1 MQLTVAS
8 SREDVLLGAAII
20 MWEDFRYRWN
30 HERDVVP
37 QHVLDFVD
45 NIVRE
50 VDEFG
55 YAVWQEHRYTP
66 PDFIIGH
73 EAREKDHSACMYQQY
88 VAGLG
93 ICWLDKIKSKVRDLH
108 KHYRYNKNVFYKS
121 PHAEESLRMI
131 QAESHKH

>member
-1 MQLTVAS
+1 
-8 SREDVLLGAAII
+8 
-20 MWEDFRYRWN
+20 MWEIFNYRWN

-55 YAVWQEHRYTP
+55 YAVWQEHRYVP
-66 PDFIIGH
+66 PNFIVGR

-88 VAGLG
+88 VAGLS
-93 ICWLDKIKSKVRDLH
+93 ICWLEKTKAEVRDVH
-108 KHYRYNKNVFYKS
+108 KHYRYNKNVFYKK
-121 PHAEESLRMI
+121 PHAEEALRLI
-131 QAESHKH
+131 QAESRKH